1 MRGGGVTEK
10 QEAVVA
16 AAVGAVVGAVAGYMF
31 LTERGR
37 TLRRQIEPAIEDM
50 SRELSQ
56 FRGTL
61 NRAMGV
67 ANEGWKVLNEAL
79 GEDGPQ
85 ARFSTP
91 HQSTPF

>member
-1 MRGGGVTEK
+1 VTQKSQAIAAAMVGGVL
-10 QEAVVA
+10 
-16 AAVGAVVGAVAGYMF
+16 GAVAGYMF
-31 LTERGR
+31 FTEQGR
-37 TLRRQIEPAIEDM
+37 NWRRQLEPAIEDM
-50 SRELSQ
+50 ARELAQ

-79 GEDGPQ
+79 NENQGQ
-85 ARFSTP
+85 AHYSNP